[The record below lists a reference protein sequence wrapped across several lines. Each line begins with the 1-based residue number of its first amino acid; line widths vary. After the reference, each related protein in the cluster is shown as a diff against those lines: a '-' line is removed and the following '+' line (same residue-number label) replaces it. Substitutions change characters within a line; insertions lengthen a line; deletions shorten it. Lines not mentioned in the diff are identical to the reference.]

1 MKMKTS
7 ISEIKQFRE
16 DRRKWFFSGRN
27 AMYLR
32 SGRSNSALRLGSAFH
47 DAMEYFYTRQQV
59 DLNLLY
65 DKYRLSEEDQQL
77 LKFQLGRYKKIVLPH
92 DLENYEII
100 EPEMHYNINLTE
112 DIQLFGFMDIVYRN
126 KSNNAIG
133 VLEHKFL
140 GRPRSERYNN
150 LEEQVKAYELAV
162 REVYPDEEFDG
173 VILNQVIKSEDT
185 FNNIRTK
192 HKQNPKQLDHFKRG
206 LITTALEMRE
216 QAKDPIVP
224 YSPHWAS
231 IAFDDY
237 YPLNLK
243 MDLLGTDDTRV
254 ITEEDIKA
262 AGLKRRRKE

>member
-32 SGRSNSALRLGSAFH
+32 SRGSSSALRLGSAFH
-47 DAMEYFYTRQQV
+47 DAMEYFYTEQPL
-59 DLNLLY
+59 DLNLLFE
-65 DKYRLSEEDQQL
+65 KYRLSKEDQQL
-77 LKFQLGRYKKIVLPH
+77 LEFQLDRYEKIVLPH

-100 EPEMHYNINLTE
+100 EPEMHYNIDLTE

-126 KSNNAIG
+126 KSNNAVG

-140 GRPRSERYNN
+140 TRPRPERYNN

-162 REVYPDEEFDG
+162 REKYPNEEFDG

-192 HKQNPKQLDHFKRG
+192 HKQNPKQLDHFKSG
-206 LITTALEMRE
+206 LITTTLEMKE

-231 IAFDDY
+231 VAFDDY

-254 ITEEDIKA
+254 ITEEDIEK
-262 AGLKRRRKE
+262 AGLFKVGG

>member
-32 SGRSNSALRLGSAFH
+32 SKKSNSALRIGSAFH
-47 DAMEYFYTRQQV
+47 DALEHMYTGRPV
-59 DLNLLY
+59 DLTLLFEEY
-65 DKYRLSEEDQQL
+65 QLSKADQRLLE
-77 LKFQLGRYKKIVLPH
+77 FQLERYEKLVLPH

-100 EPEMHYNINLTE
+100 EPEMYYNIDLTE
-112 DIQLFGFMDIVYRN
+112 NIQLFGFMDVVYRT
-126 KSNNAIG
+126 KSNGAIG

-140 GRPRSERYNN
+140 KRPRSARYNN
-150 LEEQVKAYELAV
+150 LDEQVKAYELAV

-173 VILNQVIKSEDT
+173 VILNQIIKSGDT

-206 LITTALEMRE
+206 LITTALEMGE
-216 QAKDPIVP
+216 QAKDPIIP

-231 IAFDDY
+231 IEFDDY

-254 ITEEDIKA
+254 ITEEDIEK
-262 AGLKRRRKE
+262 AGLFRVEG

>member
-1 MKMKTS
+1 MKTS
-7 ISEIKQFRE
+7 ISEIQQFRE
-16 DRRKWFFSGRN
+16 DKRKWFFSGRN

-32 SGRSNSALRLGSAFH
+32 SEKSNSALRLGSAFH
-47 DAMEYFYTRQQV
+47 DALEHMYTDRPV
-59 DLNLLY
+59 DLTLLFEEY
-65 DKYRLSEEDQQL
+65 QLSKADQRLL
-77 LKFQLGRYKKIVLPH
+77 RFQLERYKKIVLPH

-100 EPEMHYNINLTE
+100 EPEMHYNIDLTE
-112 DIQLFGFMDIVYRN
+112 DIQLFGFMDVVYRN

-140 GRPRSERYNN
+140 KRPRSERYNN

-162 REVYPDEEFDG
+162 REVYPNEEFDG

-185 FNNIRTK
+185 FKNIRTK
-192 HKQNPKQLDHFKRG
+192 HKQNPQQLDHFKRG

-216 QAKDPIVP
+216 QAKNPVVP

-262 AGLKRRRKE
+262 AGLKRKEKE